1 MMREQICNDIQFQSS
16 YILINN
22 QVPYRSYNHSLL
34 AHAMRQFNNY
44 GGIHKKMNMY
54 NQDEDEDDN
63 DVGEEENFF
72 E

>member
-1 MMREQICNDIQFQSS
+1 
-16 YILINN
+16 
-22 QVPYRSYNHSLL
+22 
-34 AHAMRQFNNY
+34 MRQFNNY